1 VEVASRRQ
9 ALEDRKVIERA
20 KGIFMKQADLDENT
34 AFRKL
39 QKLVRNKSKKFADVA
54 EIIVFAAEAIQAMDD
69 D

>member
-1 VEVASRRQ
+1 MEAVSLRQ

-34 AFRKL
+34 VFCKL
-39 QKLVRNKSKKFADVA
+39 QKLVRNKSKKLANVA

>member
-1 VEVASRRQ
+1 VEAVSLRQ

-34 AFRKL
+34 VFRKL
-39 QKLVRNKSKKFADVA
+39 QKLVRNKSKKLANVA

>member
-1 VEVASRRQ
+1 
-9 ALEDRKVIERA
+9 
-20 KGIFMKQADLDENT
+20 MKQADLDENT

-39 QKLVRNKSKKFADVA
+39 QKLVRNKSKKLADVA